1 MRVSGKERGISRVR
15 VAVGRVSNRRGR
27 EGRERKR

>member
-1 MRVSGKERGISRVR
+1 MKRRGGISRVR
-15 VAVGRVSNRRGR
+15 VAVGRVSNRRDR